1 MITDLLAQRAIDLPD
16 KTFVVTPEGEFSFG
30 RINAAA
36 RRFASRLESLNV
48 GEGDKVAL
56 IAENSA
62 AFLVAW
68 FGISYRGA
76 VVVTLN
82 NQVLADGLRYSI
94 DQCDAK
100 VLVVDR
106 HWLDER
112 LQHLDAR
119 QSSIPRI

>member
-82 NQVLADGLRYSI
+82 NQLLADFKLLSVWRVP
-94 DQCDAK
+94 A
-100 VLVVDR
+100 VLQNLSFDIAACV
-106 HWLDER
+106 
-112 LQHLDAR
+112 Q
-119 QSSIPRI
+119 

>member
-16 KTFVVTPEGEFSFG
+16 KAFVVTPDGEFSFG
-30 RINAAA
+30 CINAAA
-36 RRFASRLESLNV
+36 RRFASRLKSLNV

-62 AFLVAW
+62 AFLTAW
-68 FGISYRGA
+68 FGVSYRGA

-82 NQVLADGLRYSI
+82 NQLLADGLRYSI

-106 HWLDER
+106 PWIDGR
-112 LQHLDAR
+112 LQH
-119 QSSIPRI
+119 